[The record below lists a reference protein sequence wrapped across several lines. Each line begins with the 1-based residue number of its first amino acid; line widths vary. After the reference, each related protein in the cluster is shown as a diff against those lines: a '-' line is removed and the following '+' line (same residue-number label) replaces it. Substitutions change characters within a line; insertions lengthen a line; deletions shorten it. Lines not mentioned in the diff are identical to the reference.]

1 LNRREFLRTAA
12 LAPAA
17 LAALKLG
24 CGGRKPP
31 ARRVLVLG
39 IDGLD
44 PNLVRRFEREGHMPN
59 VSRLLRMA
67 QVSPL
72 GTTIPPQSPVAWSGF
87 ITGGGPEVHGIYDF
101 IHRDPDTKSPYLA
114 TSRVQGA
121 DKVLELGKW
130 RLPLSGAKVEL
141 LRRGEPFWAS
151 ITSQGIP
158 VSMIKLPVDFPP
170 PPGRARILSGL
181 GTPDLKGSQGSFTF
195 FTDDPRALSDDT
207 SGGLVIPVRDYGDGR
222 YQCRIIGPENTMI
235 EGNPDM
241 EATADVWIDR
251 VSKAVRI
258 DVCGARLV
266 LAEGE
271 WSPWVR
277 LSFDAIPGLSSVNGI
292 VRFYLKQTSPYLKL
306 YVSPINMDPSNPAL
320 PISQPGSLSRRLAD
334 SIGPFYTQ
342 GFPEDTK
349 ALSRGVLEDH
359 EYLQQAMIVLD
370 ERIRLLEHELQRFDE
385 GLLFFYFSSLDLNV
399 HMFYRTM
406 DPLSP
411 LYATTDIDRFGT
423 IVRQLYSKMDR
434 AIGMA
439 MDLLDDRTE
448 LLAVSDHGFA
458 PFRRSFNLNSWLAE
472 EGYATLGA
480 SRSMNR
486 DMFAA
491 TDWSATAAYGLGLN
505 GLYLNLRGREQSGT
519 VDPSE
524 ADALLRRIKRDLEAA
539 SDPLTGRKAVSRAYI
554 TSDVFGPDQP
564 PWAPDIVVGYSR
576 GYRASWETTL
586 GDYPEEVITDNLD
599 PWSGTHCVSPDVVPG
614 TLIST
619 VPLARDDPSLKD
631 MGRSIAW
638 LFDVPVLPGGGRN
651 IFRGPGGS

>member
-1 LNRREFLRTAA
+1 MNRRDFLRTAA

-24 CGGRKPP
+24 CGNHRPA
-31 ARRVLVLG
+31 ARRVIVLG

-44 PNLVRRFEREGHMPN
+44 PQLVGKFAREGYMPN

-67 QVSPL
+67 QISPL

-87 ITGGGPEVHGIYDF
+87 ITGRGPEVHGIYDF
-101 IHRDPDTKSPYLA
+101 IHRDPATRSPYLA
-114 TSRVQGA
+114 TSRVQGT
-121 DKVLELGKW
+121 DKFLNLGKW

-141 LRRGEPFWAS
+141 LRKGEPFWTS

-170 PPGRARILSGL
+170 PEGRARILSGL

-195 FTDDPRALSDDT
+195 FTDDPRSLSDDT
-207 SGGLVIPVRDYGDGR
+207 SGGVVVPVRDYGDGR

-241 EATADVWIDR
+241 EVNADVWIDR

-258 DVCGARLV
+258 DVCGSRAV
-266 LAEGE
+266 LGEGE

-277 LSFDAIPGLSSVNGI
+277 LSFDAIPGLSSVSGI
-292 VRFYLKQTSPYLKL
+292 VRFYLKQTTPHLKL
-306 YVSPINMDPSNPAL
+306 YVTPVNMDPADPAL
-320 PISQPGSLSRRLAD
+320 PISHPDSLSRRLAED
-334 SIGPFYTQ
+334 LGPFYTQ

-349 ALSRGVLEDH
+349 ARSRGILDDR
-359 EYLQQAMIVLD
+359 EYLQQAMIVLE
-370 ERIRLLEHELQRFDE
+370 ERVRLLDHQLQRFDD

-399 HMFYRTM
+399 HMFYRTI
-406 DPLSP
+406 DPRNP
-411 LYATTDIDRFGT
+411 LYETTNLERFGT
-423 IVRQLYSKMDR
+423 IVRELYSKMDR

-439 MDLLDDRTE
+439 MEHLDERTE
-448 LLAVSDHGFA
+448 LLAISDHGFA
-458 PFRRSFNLNSWLAE
+458 PFRRSFNLNSWLAR
-472 EGYATLGA
+472 EGYASLGS
-480 SRSMNR
+480 SRSMGR
-486 DMFAA
+486 DMFSA

-505 GLYLNLRGREQSGT
+505 GLYLNLRGREEGGS

-524 ADALLRRIKRDLEAA
+524 ADAVLRRIKRDLEAA
-539 SDPLTGRKAVSRAYI
+539 TDPLTGRRIVSRAYL
-554 TSDVFGPDQP
+554 TSEVFGPHQP

-586 GDYPEEVITDNLD
+586 GDYPEEVVTDNLD
-599 PWSGTHCVSPDVVPG
+599 PWSGTHCVNPDVVPG

-619 VPLARDDPSLKD
+619 VPLVIEDPRLAD
-631 MGRSIAW
+631 MGRSIAG
-638 LFDVPVLPGGGRN
+638 LFEVPELPPGGRN
-651 IFRGPGGS
+651 VFESSG